1 LHSKSVIG
9 RTNWASFR
17 KTTAI
22 FKNNIVDLCKLKN
35 QSDFLVILI
44 LLPVRQYFINSI
56 RLIDGVVMR
65 ICDAIA
71 RQVAIT
77 KWNDIKED
85 LEEGSKVS
93 IPLVLEQN
101 HFEFEPSF
109 TKCKVFTITTCVA

>member
-1 LHSKSVIG
+1 
-9 RTNWASFR
+9 
-17 KTTAI
+17 
-22 FKNNIVDLCKLKN
+22 
-35 QSDFLVILI
+35 
-44 LLPVRQYFINSI
+44 
-56 RLIDGVVMR
+56 MR

-101 HFEFEPSF
+101 LKNQSDFLVILILLPVWQYFINTDF
-109 TKCKVFTITTCVA
+109 FD

>member
-1 LHSKSVIG
+1 MQEDDKG
-9 RTNWASFR
+9 AATASR
-17 KTTAI
+17 
-22 FKNNIVDLCKLKN
+22 
-35 QSDFLVILI
+35 
-44 LLPVRQYFINSI
+44 LPALSI

-93 IPLVLEQN
+93 IP
-101 HFEFEPSF
+101 
-109 TKCKVFTITTCVA
+109 